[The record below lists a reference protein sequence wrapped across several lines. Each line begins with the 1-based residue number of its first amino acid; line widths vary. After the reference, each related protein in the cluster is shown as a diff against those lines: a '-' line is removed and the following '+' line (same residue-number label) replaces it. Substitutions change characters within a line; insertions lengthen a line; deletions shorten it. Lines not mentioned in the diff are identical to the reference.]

1 MKESKY
7 WEVKFKFKYPK
18 IPGEEIRVTGN
29 TESLGNW
36 NYDSAPKLF
45 FDSKKNCWKTK
56 IFIKIPASFNLEYKY
71 LIYKNNKFEKEED
84 IESNRKVEMPEKE
97 KLIFSD

>member
-18 IPGEEIRVTGN
+18 NPGEDIRVIGN

-36 NYDSAPKLF
+36 NLDLATKLY
-45 FDSKKNCWKTK
+45 NNGNWIT
-56 IFIKIPASFNLEYKY
+56 LENY
-71 LIYKNNKFEKEED
+71 LGITSQYN
-84 IESNRKVEMPEKE
+84 
-97 KLIFSD
+97 